1 MLCLLDYMQIEPRRV
16 YTKQPVKSL
25 SDCRGLKIRAIGP
38 ADGAH
43 VAMKFYEVTK
53 YIFNT
58 ENTGPSFFILA
69 NRKAMEALPADV
81 RKALMDEVPKLT
93 ALNRASYA
101 TTDGKAREV
110 LLEKGMEVNLVPAAE
125 QAEMR
130 RVAQPIVAK
139 WADELKP
146 DARKVYDIA
155 KAMINQHQ
163 ASR

>member
-1 MLCLLDYMQIEPRRV
+1 
-16 YTKQPVKSL
+16 
-25 SDCRGLKIRAIGP
+25 
-38 ADGAH
+38 
-43 VAMKFYEVTK
+43 MKFYEVTK